1 MNNTVLRKNAF
12 IETCRAISRKYAQK
26 GRRLRN
32 HDIITAALN
41 HEAPSFFVSLRQA
54 ETNLNNY
61 LAYGYFTTS
70 TLPSRQQLWLELL
83 RILKA
88 REGIRNGVVYRPQ
101 LAYILSHCKAPSF
114 FMSENY
120 ARKLFYSQFFN

>member
-1 MNNTVLRKNAF
+1 MNNIINRQKAF
-12 IETCRAISRKYAQK
+12 IETCRSISRKHAEK
-26 GRRLRN
+26 GVRLTNDNLIRS
-32 HDIITAALN
+32 AMN

-70 TLPSRQQLWLELL
+70 TLPSRQRLWLELL

-88 REGIRNGVVYRPQ
+88 REGIRNGTVHRPQ

-114 FMSENY
+114 YMSENY
-120 ARKLFYSQFFN
+120 ARKLFYSQYFN

>member
-1 MNNTVLRKNAF
+1 MNHTDHRKIAF
-12 IETCRAISRKYAQK
+12 IETCRAISQKNHLK
-26 GRRLRN
+26 GRRLSN

-61 LAYGYFTTS
+61 LSHGYFTTS

-88 REGIRNGVVYRPQ
+88 REGIRNGAVYRPQ

-114 FMSENY
+114 FMSESY
-120 ARKLFYSQFFN
+120 ARKLFYSQFFS

>member
-1 MNNTVLRKNAF
+1 MNHTIQRQTSF
-12 IETCRAISRKYAQK
+12 IETCRLISRKHAEK
-26 GRRLRN
+26 GRRLSN
-32 HDIITAALN
+32 HDLIRAAMN

-61 LAYGYFTTS
+61 LAHGYFTTS

-88 REGIRNGVVYRPQ
+88 REGIRNGAVHRPQ

-120 ARKLFYSQFFN
+120 ARKLFYSRYFN